1 MHNAGWVAVSV
12 ASVHVLFQLPSIM
25 DQLSSHFLTIL
36 AAFSWTCT
44 GLQLCLELTQDEV
57 VFPNLWV
64 LHNLQGQQN
73 QTALANGRC
82 KHSLMTALA

>member
-1 MHNAGWVAVSV
+1 
-12 ASVHVLFQLPSIM
+12 VHVLFQLPSNHGSTVI
-25 DQLSSHFLTIL
+25 HFLTIL

-73 QTALANGRC
+73 EKGSKGQQI
-82 KHSLMTALA
+82 